1 MEAFINFIS
10 YYLPQHT
17 LSNADIESQFPE
29 WTIDKIS
36 SKTGIFNRHISDS
49 NQCASDLAINASFNL
64 FEEYKID
71 KNSIDYIIL
80 CTQSPDYFLPTT
92 ACLIQ
97 SQLGLKTSVGAIDVN
112 QGCSGFIYS
121 LGLAKGLIISGQANN
136 ILVLTADTYSKYIHP
151 KDKNNKTLFGDGAAA
166 VLVSNKPDGLGAKIN
181 SFIYGTDGS
190 GYDKLIVK
198 NGAFRNIHGDS
209 NDYYEEE
216 VFVKNDNHLYMD
228 GRAVFQFTNT
238 VVPSLIHDILEKE
251 GLKINDIDKF
261 VFHQAN
267 KFMLDKLRQRLAILN
282 EKFIFNAEQ
291 IGNTVSSTIPISL
304 KMLIENA
311 SIHPGEKIVLSG
323 FGVGLSYGA
332 TIVTI
337 KDI

>member
-1 MEAFINFIS
+1 MEAFINYIS
-10 YYLPQHT
+10 YHLPKHT

-36 SKTGIFNRHISDS
+36 SKTGIFNRHISGSD
-49 NQCASDLAINASFNL
+49 QCASDLAVNASLNL
-64 FEEYKID
+64 FDEYKID

-97 SQLGLKTSVGAIDVN
+97 SHLGIKNSVGAIDVN

-121 LGLAKGLIISGQANN
+121 LGLAKGLVVSSQANN
-136 ILVLTADTYSKYIHP
+136 VLILTADTYSKYIHQ

-166 VLVSNKPDGLGAKIN
+166 VLVSNKPEGLGAKIN
-181 SFIYGTDGS
+181 SFLYGTDGS

-198 NGAFRNIHGDS
+198 NGASRNVHGDS
-209 NDYYEEE
+209 NDYYDEGI
-216 VFVKNDNHLYMD
+216 FVKNDDHLYMD

-238 VVPSLIHDILEKE
+238 VVPSLVHEILEKE
-251 GLKINDIDKF
+251 GLKIEDIDKF

-267 KFMLDKLRQRLAILN
+267 KFMLDKLRQRLAIPD
-282 EKFIFNAEQ
+282 EKFIFNAEEV
-291 IGNTVSSTIPISL
+291 GNTVSSTIPISL
-304 KMLIENA
+304 KKLIENA
-311 SIHPGEKIVLSG
+311 AIYPGEKILLSG
-323 FGVGLSYGA
+323 VGVGLSYGA
-332 TIVTI
+332 TTVNV
-337 KDI
+337 KDK

>member
-1 MEAFINFIS
+1 MEVFINFIS
-10 YYLPQHT
+10 YYLPERT
-17 LSNADIESQFPE
+17 LSNVDIESQFPE

-36 SKTGIFNRHISDS
+36 SKTGIFNRHISAS
-49 NQCASDLAINASFNL
+49 NQCASDLAINASLNL

-97 SQLGLKTSVGAIDVN
+97 NHLGLKTSVGAVDVN
-112 QGCSGFIYS
+112 QGCSGFIYA
-121 LGLAKGLIISGQANN
+121 LGLAKGLILSSQAKNV
-136 ILVLTADTYSKYIHP
+136 LVLTADTYSKYIHP

-166 VLVSNKPDGLGAKIN
+166 VFVSSKPDGLGAKIN

-209 NDYYEEE
+209 IDYYEEG

-238 VVPSLIHDILEKE
+238 VVPSLVNEILEKE
-251 GLKINDIDKF
+251 CLKIEEIDKF

-267 KFMLDKLRQRLAILN
+267 KFMLDKLRQRLAIPE
-282 EKFIFNAEQ
+282 EKFIFNSEQ
-291 IGNTVSSTIPISL
+291 VGNTVSSTIPISL
-304 KMLIENA
+304 KKLIESA
-311 SIHPGEKIVLSG
+311 SIHQGEKIVLSG

-332 TIVTI
+332 TIITI
-337 KDI
+337 KEK